1 MILILTE
8 LKSRILKSYY
18 LAKSI
23 TRRVGMGGNVSKVV
37 LEHATTPYYC
47 VLYPSKITIFPTKFR
62 SMARLNPFKAVRPR
76 RDLAHLVAS
85 RPVYTYK
92 QNILTAKLEENPYTF
107 IQIIHPEY
115 AEEDG
120 ANTEPNSPER
130 FEKVRIKFE
139 EFVGAGIFTQDTE
152 DALYVYKQT
161 KGEHEYLGVIAGA
174 SIGEYNANKIKKH
187 EATLTSREEMFTNY
201 LDIVGFN
208 AEPVLLCHEKNELI
222 DRLLEQITTLRP
234 EYEFTTT
241 DHVRHD
247 LWLIQGKQ
255 MDILLQA
262 FEQLDALYI
271 ADGHHRSASS
281 ARLHERMI
289 ERNGGTTGAE
299 NHAYF
304 LSFLISEERITIL
317 PFNRLVKTTNGLSKE
332 ELLAQL
338 APSFDISPLPFAEEP
353 KRMHVIHMYMDHQW
367 YKLTSKSQIISNEE
381 AVSSIDAEILTRYV
395 LSPILGIQDLKTDAK
410 ITFLSGETSV
420 EGIEQA
426 VNKGVYKLGFALY
439 PVAIEQVKA
448 VADEN
453 AIMPPKSTWVEPKLR
468 SGLTIYKI
476 DE

>member
-1 MILILTE
+1 
-8 LKSRILKSYY
+8 
-18 LAKSI
+18 
-23 TRRVGMGGNVSKVV
+23 
-37 LEHATTPYYC
+37 
-47 VLYPSKITIFPTKFR
+47 
-62 SMARLNPFKAVRPR
+62 
-76 RDLAHLVAS
+76 
-85 RPVYTYK
+85 
-92 QNILTAKLEENPYTF
+92 
-107 IQIIHPEY
+107 
-115 AEEDG
+115 
-120 ANTEPNSPER
+120 
-130 FEKVRIKFE
+130 
-139 EFVGAGIFTQDTE
+139 
-152 DALYVYKQT
+152 
-161 KGEHEYLGVIAGA
+161 
-174 SIGEYNANKIKKH
+174 
-187 EATLTSREEMFTNY
+187 
-201 LDIVGFN
+201 
-208 AEPVLLCHEKNELI
+208 
-222 DRLLEQITTLRP
+222 
-234 EYEFTTT
+234 
-241 DHVRHD
+241 
-247 LWLIQGKQ
+247 

-338 APSFDISPLPFAEEP
+338 AQSFDISPLPFAEAP

-367 YKLTSKSQIISNEE
+367 YKLTSKSRIISNEE

-410 ITFLSGETSV
+410 ITFLSGESSV

-476 DE
+476 DD

>member
-1 MILILTE
+1 
-8 LKSRILKSYY
+8 
-18 LAKSI
+18 
-23 TRRVGMGGNVSKVV
+23 
-37 LEHATTPYYC
+37 
-47 VLYPSKITIFPTKFR
+47 
-62 SMARLNPFKAVRPR
+62 MARLKPFKAFRPR

-115 AEEDG
+115 TEEDETK
-120 ANTEPNSPER
+120 TEPNSPER
-130 FEKVRIKFE
+130 SEKVRIKFE
-139 EFVGAGIFTQDTE
+139 EFIEAGVFIQDTE

-161 KGEHEYLGVIAGA
+161 KREHEYLGVIAGA
-174 SIGEYNANKIKKH
+174 SIGEYNENKIKKH

-241 DHVRHD
+241 DHVRHE
-247 LWLIQGKQ
+247 LWLIQGRP
-255 MDILLQA
+255 MDALLQA
-262 FEQLDALYI
+262 FEQLDTLYI
-271 ADGHHRSASS
+271 ADGHHRTASS

-289 ERNGGTTGAE
+289 ERNDGTKQTE

-304 LSFLISEERITIL
+304 LSFLISEERMTIF

-332 ELLAQL
+332 EILAHL
-338 APSFDISPLPFAEEP
+338 SPSFDISPLPVAEEP
-353 KRMHVIHMYMDHQW
+353 KRIHDIHMYMDHQW
-367 YKLTSKSQIISNEE
+367 YKLTSKAHIISKEN
-381 AVSSIDAEILTRYV
+381 AVSSIDAEIITRYV
-395 LSPILGIQDLKTDAK
+395 LSPILGIQDLKTDAN
-410 ITFLSGETSV
+410 ISFLSGETSV

-426 VNKGVYKLGFALY
+426 VNKGVFKIGFALY

>member
-1 MILILTE
+1 
-8 LKSRILKSYY
+8 
-18 LAKSI
+18 
-23 TRRVGMGGNVSKVV
+23 
-37 LEHATTPYYC
+37 
-47 VLYPSKITIFPTKFR
+47 
-62 SMARLNPFKAVRPR
+62 MARLKPFKAVRPR

-115 AEEDG
+115 AEE
-120 ANTEPNSPER
+120 ATTKTEPNSPER
-130 FEKVRIKFE
+130 FEKVRLKFE
-139 EFVGAGIFTQDTE
+139 EFVDTGIFVQEKEDT
-152 DALYVYKQT
+152 LYVYKQT

-222 DRLLEQITTLRP
+222 DSLLSQIITYRP

-241 DHVRHD
+241 DHVRHE

-255 MDILLQA
+255 MDVLLQA

-281 ARLHERMI
+281 ARLHERMM
-289 ERNGGTTGAE
+289 ERKGGTSGTE

-304 LSFLISEERITIL
+304 LSFLISEERLTIL
-317 PFNRLVKTTNGLSKE
+317 PFNRLVKTMNGLSKE
-332 ELLAQL
+332 QLIAQL
-338 APSFDISPLPFAEEP
+338 NLSFDITPLPFAEEP
-353 KRMHVIHMYMDHQW
+353 KKIHDIHMYIDRQW
-367 YKLTSKSQIISNEE
+367 YKLTSKQSIISHQD
-381 AVSSIDAEILTRYV
+381 AVSSIDAEILTRYI
-395 LSPILGIQDLKTDAK
+395 LSPLLGVSDLKTDAN
-410 ITFLSGETSV
+410 ISFLSGETSV
-420 EGIEQA
+420 EGIERA